1 MYKKQKLSHPTN
13 RAYKNLRWIQLGISG
28 YFFFNPFPLKLYFF
42 WHVWCFNASLDF
54 LQDNQMRLSG
64 RVTQYLIDK
73 FEDNRGIDCERLYRF
88 LTDAHLIYW
97 MNFKRMEVC
106 VLKIPNVSLS
116 FFFSVIVHIN
126 YRMYFVGPCPQL
138 VFSILYIFTRLCDYN
153 LAEYGIGRN
162 QNYGK

>member
-88 LTDAHLIYW
+88 LTDAHLKSGQSWDSSPIS
-97 MNFKRMEVC
+97 NPR
-106 VLKIPNVSLS
+106 
-116 FFFSVIVHIN
+116 
-126 YRMYFVGPCPQL
+126 L
-138 VFSILYIFTRLCDYN
+138 VVYDYSQY
-153 LAEYGIGRN
+153 LASGLFLLFL
-162 QNYGK
+162 

>member
-1 MYKKQKLSHPTN
+1 MFFFSSKSNSKIIFQGRKAHFIMYKKQKLSHPTN

-88 LTDAHLIYW
+88 LTDAHLKSGQSWDSSPIS
-97 MNFKRMEVC
+97 NPRF
-106 VLKIPNVSLS
+106 L
-116 FFFSVIVHIN
+116 
-126 YRMYFVGPCPQL
+126 
-138 VFSILYIFTRLCDYN
+138 
-153 LAEYGIGRN
+153 
-162 QNYGK
+162 

>member
-1 MYKKQKLSHPTN
+1 MFVFFFKIKFKNNLAFFPRTKGTFIMYNQQKLSHPTN

-28 YFFFNPFPLKLYFF
+28 YFFFNPFPSKLYFF

-88 LTDAHLIYW
+88 LTDAHLKSGQSWDSSPIS
-97 MNFKRMEVC
+97 NPRF
-106 VLKIPNVSLS
+106 L
-116 FFFSVIVHIN
+116 
-126 YRMYFVGPCPQL
+126 
-138 VFSILYIFTRLCDYN
+138 
-153 LAEYGIGRN
+153 
-162 QNYGK
+162 